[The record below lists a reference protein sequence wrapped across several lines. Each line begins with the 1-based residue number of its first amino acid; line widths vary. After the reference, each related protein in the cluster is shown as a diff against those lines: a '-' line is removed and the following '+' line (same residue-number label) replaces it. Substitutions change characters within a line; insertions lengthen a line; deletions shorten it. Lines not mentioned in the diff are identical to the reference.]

1 MKINTYLT
9 GKEFWRCNLIGWA
22 IYILVDA
29 GSVYLHNNDFWGQ
42 FAHSVFIAACGI
54 FLGLCYR
61 HLARKKHL
69 YAKHPLVW
77 VPLSVLLAVVFGN
90 LITLMDYTIVRG
102 YGIYHSFIDVWL
114 NPADYFWFPFIIS
127 QWIGTS
133 HILLIWLLLFNLI
146 QAERNSEKPP
156 EKIAAFV
163 ILIALMC
170 IYSFIE
176 LFHVL
181 VTLAYSKPESYSF
194 SWAFIVD
201 NLYTLLTGVVFAAL
215 VILLKPSGH
224 IFRSRLVALLPSL
237 VFLVFCT
244 SFFCMISFSLLP
256 YRDELWRG
264 SWVDLPRNIAAILTS
279 KNQFWIDKHQFIG
292 TLHSRL
298 QTQTLVILVYL
309 HFIYGIYRL
318 EKYENDNKL
327 EWLFWLYNTAGWSI
341 LCGYL
346 YFSDWLNWES
356 VSNQFARHMSLCF
369 MIGGLFTG
377 LLMRTIIGRQQLMEN
392 RIHLFVGKS
401 LLIAFGMGVLL
412 TGGLW
417 LAGYVLVF
425 ASDIDYAIQAYEELI
440 NTNNFFVPVLAVTS
454 LSCFIWILIYEK
466 SVSQR
471 NKTASQIKQL
481 QMEKNMKELQLNLLA
496 GKIDPH
502 FIFNALNNIRGLIRE
517 DADRAREA
525 ILVLSDML
533 RRPLTEAGSKI
544 KLADELALAHHYI
557 HLWKIQLESRLDYQE
572 FLNPDLENALIPP
585 MFIQILIE
593 NAIKHGI
600 AQLPDGGKLTLKIFE
615 ESKQLHCV
623 LTNTGNIQ
631 TTDRQGFGLG
641 LSNLRERLS
650 LLYSGNTAFTLT
662 DLGDE
667 VVAHLVL
674 PLELVQ

>member
-1 MKINTYLT
+1 MRIEACLAS
-9 GKEFWRCNLIGWA
+9 KEFWYCNLVGWA

-42 FAHSVFIAACGI
+42 FTHSVFIAACGVL
-54 FLGLCYR
+54 LGLCYR
-61 HLARKKHL
+61 HLARKKRFH
-69 YAKHPLVW
+69 AKHPLVLI
-77 VPLSVLLAVVFGN
+77 PLSVLLSIVFGN
-90 LITLMDYTIVRG
+90 FITVMDYAVLRG

-114 NPADYFWFPFIIS
+114 NSADYFWFPFVIS

-146 QAERNSEKPP
+146 QAERRIEQSAQ
-156 EKIAAFV
+156 KITVLAKFMS
-163 ILIALMC
+163 ILS
-170 IYSFIE
+170 IYFFIE

-181 VTLAYSKPESYSF
+181 VSLAYSEPESYSF
-194 SWAFIVD
+194 SWDFIVD

-215 VILLKPSGH
+215 VLLLKPYRQ
-224 IFRSRLVALLPSL
+224 IFKSRLLAALPSV

-256 YRDELWRG
+256 YRDELWQG
-264 SWVDLPRNIAAILTS
+264 SWIDLPRNIASILTS
-279 KNQFWIDKHQFIG
+279 KSQLWIDKHQFIG

-298 QTQTLVILVYL
+298 QTQTLVILMYL
-309 HFIYGIYRL
+309 YFIYGIYRL

-346 YFSDWLNWES
+346 YFSNWLNWES
-356 VSNQFARHMSLCF
+356 VSHEFARNMLLSL

-377 LLMRTIIGRQQLMEN
+377 LLMRTIIRRQQLLEN
-392 RIHLFVGKS
+392 RIHLFIGKS
-401 LLIAFGMGVLL
+401 LILAFGMGLLL

-417 LAGYVLVF
+417 LTGYVLAF
-425 ASDIDYAIQAYEELI
+425 ASENTYAIQIYEELI

-454 LSCFIWILIYEK
+454 LGCFMWILIYEK

-481 QMEKNMKELQLNLLA
+481 QMEKNMKDLQLNLLA
-496 GKIDPH
+496 GKVDPH

-517 DADRAREA
+517 DAERAREA
-525 ILVLSDML
+525 ILVLSEML
-533 RRPLTEAGSKI
+533 RRPLTEAGAKI
-544 KLADELALAHHYI
+544 KLADELALARHYI
-557 HLWKIQLESRLDYQE
+557 HLWKIQLEARLDYQE
-572 FLNPDLENALIPP
+572 ILHPDLENALIPP
-585 MFIQILIE
+585 MFLQILME

-600 AQLPDGGKLTLKIFE
+600 AQLPDGGKLTLNIFE

-631 TTDRQGFGLG
+631 SDRQGFGLG

-650 LLYSGNTAFTLT
+650 LLYTGNTAFTLT
-662 DLGDE
+662 EVDNE